1 MPQLPHSP
9 TAFLLSSQSRVG
21 LSPSHSL
28 SVVSLVIVVVVGY
41 SGLLIRGFGEL
52 ADSFE
57 GLFGSVC
64 CLFAFEMDT
73 E

>member
-1 MPQLPHSP
+1 MPHSP

-28 SVVSLVIVVVVGY
+28 SLVVIVVVVVGY
-41 SGLLIRGFGEL
+41 SGLLTRGFGEL

-57 GLFGSVC
+57 RLFGSVC

>member
-1 MPQLPHSP
+1 MPHSP

-28 SVVSLVIVVVVGY
+28 SLVVIVFVVVGY